1 MDAEADMDK
10 TEERRQNEDRLTG
23 LFNEYYDKIARYAFV
38 RVRNRTE
45 AEDIASEVFLKALH
59 SLESYKQQGIPMQ
72 AWLFRIA
79 HNLVVDHFRKTAKKK
94 TIPIDSVQ
102 IESVTDPVRTAEM
115 NIELARV
122 NKAMEQLTPAQREV
136 IRLRFFGG
144 FTSKE
149 VGQILNK
156 GDGAIREMQRAA
168 TQSLRNLLTAE

>member
-1 MDAEADMDK
+1 M
-10 TEERRQNEDRLTG
+10 
-23 LFNEYYDKIARYAFV
+23 
-38 RVRNRTE
+38 
-45 AEDIASEVFLKALH
+45 
-59 SLESYKQQGIPMQ
+59 
-72 AWLFRIA
+72 
-79 HNLVVDHFRKTAKKK
+79 AKKK

-102 IESVTDPVRTAEM
+102 IESVTNPARTAET
-115 NIELARV
+115 NVELEQV

-168 TQSLRNLLTAE
+168 TQSLRNLLATDL

>member
-10 TEERRQNEDRLTG
+10 TEERRQNEARLTG
-23 LFNEYYDKIARYAFV
+23 LFNEYYNKIARYAFV
-38 RVRNRTE
+38 RIRNRTE